1 MSIDPQWARSMADER
16 GSVESALVLLPLM
29 ILVLSI
35 LQIAMGV
42 LHRDLGDAS
51 AQSSVIKSTLYS
63 PLGRSP
69 LTLMSSQGLTQ
80 LSAVPLSGG
89 GNIYIGKRVERSP
102 SLTPLLPEG
111 DNFFSTGIAIGEHS

>member
-1 MSIDPQWARSMADER
+1 MSIDPQWVRSMADER

-42 LHRDLGDAS
+42 LHRDLGDGS
-51 AQSSVIKSTLYS
+51 AQSSVVKSTLYS
-63 PLGRSP
+63 PLGISP
-69 LTLMSSQGLTQ
+69 LTLMSGQGLTQ

-89 GNIYIGKRVERSP
+89 GNMYIGKRAERSP
-102 SLTPLLPEG
+102 SLTPLLPGG
-111 DNFFSTGIAIGEHS
+111 DTFLSTGIAIGEQS

>member
-69 LTLMSSQGLTQ
+69 LTLMSSQGLTH

>member
-1 MSIDPQWARSMADER
+1 MADER